1 MRDLEKKVDMLKRE
15 RQDYQGWYY
24 VPVSDKPHEY
34 KKRTVEETRHG
45 GYREYF
51 GGK

>member
-1 MRDLEKKVDMLKRE
+1 MRDLEKKVDMLKKE

-34 KKRTVEETRHG
+34 KKQTLEGARHL
-45 GYREYF
+45 GYRESF
-51 GGK
+51 GEK